1 MTLNAFSF
9 RIFSLLLV
17 TIFVLQ
23 SCGSVRVVSDYD
35 TSVDFSKY
43 KTFAFFKP
51 GIDKAKINDI
61 DKRRILKAIEVNLLD
76 KGLTVSDNPDLLVSI
91 FTKSVENIDV
101 DDNWRFG
108 YGWGGWSP
116 WYWGVGG
123 NYTVSRSTTGV
134 LYVDLIDATKQELVW
149 QGVGTGYLT
158 DDVRKKE
165 SRIQEFVS
173 SITETYPPKSD
184 N

>member
-76 KGLTVSDNPDLLVSI
+76 KGLTV
-91 FTKSVENIDV
+91 F
-101 DDNWRFG
+101 R
-108 YGWGGWSP
+108 
-116 WYWGVGG
+116 
-123 NYTVSRSTTGV
+123 
-134 LYVDLIDATKQELVW
+134 
-149 QGVGTGYLT
+149 
-158 DDVRKKE
+158 
-165 SRIQEFVS
+165 
-173 SITETYPPKSD
+173 
-184 N
+184 